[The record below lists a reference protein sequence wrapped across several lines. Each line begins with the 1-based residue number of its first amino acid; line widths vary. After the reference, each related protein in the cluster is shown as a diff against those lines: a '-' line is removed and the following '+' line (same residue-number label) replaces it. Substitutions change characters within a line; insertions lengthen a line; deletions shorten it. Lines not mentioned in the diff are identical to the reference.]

1 MKKISVNEERFWDD
15 SDLELAIRCF
25 ERAIINV
32 FQGLEKKDR
41 HNKWRDEQ
49 STEKETYKKTKDNF
63 NKGGSEL

>member
-32 FQGLEKKDR
+32 FQGLEKKIGIINEEMNNPQR
-41 HNKWRDEQ
+41 
-49 STEKETYKKTKDNF
+49 KETYKKTKDNF

>member
-1 MKKISVNEERFWDD
+1 MKKISVNEERFWDY

-32 FQGLEKKDR
+32 FQGLEKKIGIINEEMNNPQR
-41 HNKWRDEQ
+41 
-49 STEKETYKKTKDNF
+49 KETYKKTKDNF